1 MQTLKTRASAILGA
15 VLVGTATLAGTAHAD
30 LPKMR
35 VSYADL
41 DVRSTSGQRVLARR
55 IDRAASAVCVG
66 DRDEQA
72 AVAACREKAVNG
84 AYADLEQRGVTL
96 R

>member
-1 MQTLKTRASAILGA
+1 MQTLKTRASAVLGA
-15 VLVGTATLAGTAHAD
+15 VLFGTATLAGTAHAD
-30 LPKMR
+30 VPKMR

-41 DVRSTSGQRVLARR
+41 DVRSASDQRVLARR
-55 IDRAASAVCVG
+55 IDRAAREVCVG
-66 DRDEQA
+66 DRDQQA
-72 AVAACREKAVNG
+72 DVDTCRDKAING